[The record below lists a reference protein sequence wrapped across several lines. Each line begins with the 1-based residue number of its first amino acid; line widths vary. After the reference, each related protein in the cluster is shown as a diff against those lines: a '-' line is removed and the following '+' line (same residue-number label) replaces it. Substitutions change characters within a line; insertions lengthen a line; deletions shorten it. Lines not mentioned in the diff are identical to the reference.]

1 MNRYIAFL
9 RAINVGG
16 HTVKMDHLRTL
27 FEALRF
33 SNVATF
39 IASGN
44 VIFDTKSA
52 DTRALEDKIERHLK
66 KALGYDVATFIRS
79 VPEVVAAA
87 EYQPFGPDA
96 TRDNGYSMF
105 VVFIREAPSVAG
117 QRKLNGLR
125 TEVDEVHVNGR
136 EIYWGI
142 RGGFSD
148 SKLSGALLEKT
159 ASLPGTAR
167 NITTVRKLAAKYG

>member
-1 MNRYIAFL
+1 MHRYITFL

-16 HTVKMDHLRTL
+16 HTVKMDQLRSL
-27 FEALRF
+27 FEALSF

-52 DTRALEDKIERHLK
+52 DTRALESKIERNLK
-66 KALGYDVATFIRS
+66 KSLGYEVATFIRS
-79 VPEVVAAA
+79 VPEVVAIAQH
-87 EYQPFGPDA
+87 QPFPSEEIDA
-96 TRDNGYSMF
+96 GTSLFVLFLRD
-105 VVFIREAPSVAG
+105 APAEEQ

-125 TEVDEVHVNGR
+125 SEVDQVHVNGR
-136 EIYWGI
+136 EIYWRI

-148 SKLSGALLEKT
+148 SKLSGASIEKT
-159 ASLPGTAR
+159 ARMPGTAR